1 MRPDLI
7 GTDPVV
13 DYLMSAGWARVE
25 ASRLREKLDQMEAQ
39 VTRVTPS
46 YTGMPGGGNGDSSD
60 AWVALAQLRGEYA
73 AKLAEVERS
82 EREVSDFIDSL
93 ESSTS
98 RAILHLRYC
107 SCLRWPIVVER
118 MEKAGYAYSERQIHR
133 LHNKALEE
141 ARVKYMEEAREN
153 SMEGR

>member
-7 GTDPVV
+7 GTDPVA

-60 AWVALAQLRGEYA
+60 AWAALAQLRGEYA
-73 AKLAEVERS
+73 DKLAEVERS

-93 ESSTS
+93 ESPTS

-107 SCLRWPIVVER
+107 SCLRWPTVVER

-141 ARVKYMEEAREN
+141 ARVKYMEKAREN